1 MLKILLIIVSVGLF
15 FSKNVYSAVTCSGCL
30 NSTLNININSV
41 MSAGENEVGKVIP
54 SGNVITRAFDFSLN
68 VNNQV
73 YVNEWFAYSGE
84 PVLPPRSRNTSWN
97 FHKVDDYVSIA
108 LRYVNNCGYEMFS
121 PFNSS
126 VQTSGP
132 CSHHRYTSKST
143 GDYWYPRTFQIAMR
157 IDKKIISGSYVKNIF
172 IGEYGICMNAAGNC
186 QNKEAVFFKIFANIN
201 VTAPQTCEL
210 DGSRPINLDFG
221 SISSGAFKTAGVIAN
236 GVQPKARDISI
247 KCDNI
252 DGNSK
257 LTLRLQADKTKGDI
271 VVSDENNDVGFR
283 VTNNSGVPLVP
294 NNVSSV
300 IPFILDSSAR
310 QNVTIQAYPV
320 SVTGNKPGEGPV
332 TSRAYLRVDFP

>member
-1 MLKILLIIVSVGLF
+1 MFKILLIIVSVALF

-30 NSTLNININSV
+30 NSTVNININRV

-54 SGNVITRAFDFSLN
+54 SGNVVTREFVFSPN
-68 VNNQV
+68 VKDV

-84 PVLPPRSRNTSWN
+84 PVLPPRSRNTTWN

-108 LRYVNNCGYEMFS
+108 LRYVNNCGYEHFA

-126 VQTSGP
+126 VQTQGA
-132 CSHHRYTSKST
+132 CYHHIFYGFEQT
-143 GDYWYPRTFQIAMR
+143 WYPRTFQIAMR

-210 DGSRPINLDFG
+210 DGGRPINLDFG